1 MNITEDLFLSVSK
14 LLNIR
19 VTPDNLQSKL
29 KDINGTMAINGKIKT
44 DILFELMGAI
54 AKLEKKIDDINPIV

>member
-1 MNITEDLFLSVSK
+1 MNITEELFLSVSK
-14 LLNIR
+14 FLNVRI
-19 VTPDNLQSKL
+19 TPDNLQSKL

-54 AKLEKKIDDINPIV
+54 AKLEKKIDEANTAL